1 MPPAAEKS
9 QLAFIRKI
17 LVWVRWHPTFL
28 ISGSHEYTARIVHKP
43 LRSGPGTSNR
53 NLFQSNTHLCLAGVT
68 ISLSLIKNSL
78 ERRRNQT
85 KVETFCSKR
94 APLPITPTPYLPS
107 WLSTSPPFLPPSL
120 FNSFNLAFGL
130 FTHSFLSIIF
140 SFFFS
145 LSLAHFISRRFVFLI
160 QWYLYS
166 IVSLFLGTF
175 PLSLYIAVFF
185 SLSCIS
191 SHRKKFSLSALN
203 GTNYH

>member
-140 SFFFS
+140 SFFLFVSRTFYFSTFCLSYSMISLLNSFSISWHFSPLPLYSCIFS
-145 LSLAHFISRRFVFLI
+145 LFPAFLLI
-160 QWYLYS
+160 GKN
-166 IVSLFLGTF
+166 SLFL
-175 PLSLYIAVFF
+175 L
-185 SLSCIS
+185 
-191 SHRKKFSLSALN
+191 
-203 GTNYH
+203 